1 MNMKKK
7 IIIAVTALLIIGG
20 GFTVLK
26 NKNNKDTASV
36 RLVKISNENISENL
50 KFEGIVNARKTYGL
64 YKKVPMI
71 IEEVNINPGTM
82 VKKGDELIVFS
93 GVGSN
98 GFENTGVSSIFI
110 ELEEKKLEVEVLE
123 KQLTELERKEK
134 VVKFQLDNANST
146 AEIMKELLEQDGVS
160 SLEANK
166 YITDAAL
173 KDLEY
178 NNVIK
183 DISLAEQRLKIKS
196 DGLDEEMKEMS
207 RNLAAPENG
216 IITEV
221 FVENGMMA
229 VPGKPLLSFASLD
242 GGLEVKVLIPVYQS
256 QGVATGAGVDII
268 SKGSLEE
275 KRYRG
280 KVISISSVAVVM
292 KNGNNE
298 ERYLT
303 ATVEL
308 DDTKGLLP
316 GANVGV
322 EISGKALSGINVVD
336 AFSVIEENGKNYVY
350 IIENNRARRVE
361 IQTGIKTLSKYEVLN
376 LPEGME
382 VVVNP
387 FKVRDGEKVLVKSN
401 Q

>member
-1 MNMKKK
+1 MKKK

>member
-1 MNMKKK
+1 MKKK
-7 IIIAVTALLIIGG
+7 IIITVTALLVIGG
-20 GFTVLK
+20 GYAVL
-26 NKNNKDTASV
+26 NNRNNKDTASV
-36 RLVKISNENISENL
+36 RMVKISNENISENL
-50 KFEGIVNARKTYGL
+50 KFEGIVNAKKTYGL
-64 YKKVPMI
+64 YKKVPMM
-71 IEEVNINPGTM
+71 IEEVKIKPGTM
-82 VKKGDELIVFS
+82 VKKGDELIRFS
-93 GVGSN
+93 GVGN
-98 GFENTGVSSIFI
+98 DGFENTGVSNIFI
-110 ELEEKKLEVEVLE
+110 KLEEKKLEVEVLE
-123 KQLTELERKEK
+123 KQVTELERREK

-146 AEIMKELLEQDGVS
+146 AETMKELLKQDGVS

-178 NNVIK
+178 NNVIQ
-183 DISLAEQRLKIKS
+183 DISLAKQRLKIKS
-196 DGLDEEMKEMS
+196 NSLNEELKEMS
-207 RNLAAPENG
+207 QNMTAPENG

-229 VPGKPLLSFASLD
+229 MPGKSLLNFASLD
-242 GGLEVKVLIPVYQS
+242 SGLEVKVLIPIYQS
-256 QGVATGAGVDII
+256 QGVSTGANVDII

-275 KRYRG
+275 KKYRG
-280 KVISISSVAVVM
+280 KVVSISSVAQVV

-303 ATVEL
+303 ATVKL
-308 DDTKGLLP
+308 DGSQGLLP
-316 GANVGV
+316 GVNVGV
-322 EISGKALSGINVVD
+322 EISGKALNGINVVD

-350 IIENNRARRVE
+350 IVENNRARKVE

-401 Q
+401 